1 MRTWLYSDQ
10 SQPSAARL
18 DQSQPSALSPHES
31 VRELFLLS
39 MASVELRKSLEELLQ
54 RLDIDTICVEHPEV
68 FTVEQMMP
76 HLSHLSGMATKNLF
90 LKDKKKKRLWLL
102 SVRHDRELN
111 LSEVSRRLGLGAG
124 NLRLADE
131 AVMLDAL
138 QVGQGCAS
146 ALALFCD
153 TDRSVTA
160 VLDRDLTHGEHQR
173 LYFHPMTNSASLG
186 LRPDDLLRFLTE
198 TGHPP
203 VILSFD

>member
-1 MRTWLYSDQ
+1 
-10 SQPSAARL
+10 
-18 DQSQPSALSPHES
+18 
-31 VRELFLLS
+31 
-39 MASVELRKSLEELLQ
+39 MASVELKQQLEELLK
-54 RLDIDTICVEHPEV
+54 RLDIDTVCVDHPEV

-76 HLSHLSGMATKNLF
+76 HLSHLSGALTKNLF

-102 SVRHDRELN
+102 SVRHDRELS
-111 LSEVSRRLGLGAG
+111 LSDVSRRLGLGAG

-131 AVMLDAL
+131 ALMLQTL

-153 TDRSVTA
+153 TQHSVTP
-160 VLDRDLTHGEHQR
+160 VLDRDLTHGGHER

-186 LRPDDLLRFLTE
+186 LRPEDLLRFLTE
-198 TGHPP
+198 TGHQP